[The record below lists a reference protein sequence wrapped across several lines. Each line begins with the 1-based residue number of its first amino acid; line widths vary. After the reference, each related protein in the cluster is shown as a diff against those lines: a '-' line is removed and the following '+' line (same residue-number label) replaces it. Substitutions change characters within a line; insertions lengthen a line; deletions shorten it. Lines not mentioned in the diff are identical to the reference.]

1 MKMFFSDANSKKT
14 NSVVYARYKSQTQ
27 TYATDTMSTQ
37 SFSLSFRHLLCRGA
51 LSKNPGQH
59 RTCCSRAEM
68 FSGVLLEE
76 DRKRESL
83 STVNRGCIFLRE
95 IVSVWLVKDKIPGLI
110 YRLFPECIINV
121 EPHLKTNRNLAE
133 SCG

>member
-1 MKMFFSDANSKKT
+1 
-14 NSVVYARYKSQTQ
+14 
-27 TYATDTMSTQ
+27 
-37 SFSLSFRHLLCRGA
+37 
-51 LSKNPGQH
+51 
-59 RTCCSRAEM
+59 M

-83 STVNRGCIFLRE
+83 STMNRGCIFLRE

-110 YRLFPECIINV
+110 YRLFHECIINV
-121 EPHLKTNRNLAE
+121 EPHLKKNRNRAE